1 MKKFFY
7 EVAGYEF
14 CGETA
19 WGDAWKQAKTKATE
33 LNAAIYRTITEGDKE
48 PRHEVYCTGGLF
60 LSTKYAK
67 PEDVKIFWLRKEPRG
82 SFFLRC
88 EIVW

>member
-7 EVAGYEF
+7 EVAGHEF

-19 WGDAWKQAKTKATE
+19 WGDAWKQAKAKATE

-48 PRHEVYCTGGLF
+48 PRHEVYCTAGLF
-60 LSTKYAK
+60 LSTRYARSSK
-67 PEDVKIFWLRKEPRG
+67 TSKRV
-82 SFFLRC
+82 SFFMHFLQLK
-88 EIVW
+88 

>member
-14 CGETA
+14 CGDTA
-19 WGDAWKQAKTKATE
+19 WGDAWKQAKAKATE
-33 LNAAIYRTITEGDKE
+33 LNVAIYRTITEGDKE

-67 PEDVKIFWLRKEPRG
+67 PEDVKIF
-82 SFFLRC
+82 
-88 EIVW
+88 

>member
-19 WGDAWKQAKTKATE
+19 WGEAWKQAKAKATE
-33 LNAAIYRTITEGDKE
+33 LHVGIYRTVVEDDKE
-48 PRHEVYCTGGLF
+48 PRHEVFCTAGLF
-60 LSTKYAK
+60 LSTRYAK
-67 PEDVKIFWLRKEPRG
+67 AEDVKIF
-82 SFFLRC
+82 
-88 EIVW
+88 